1 MREEN
6 NRRKEFEDI
15 AMEHI
20 DSLYSMAIRLVFNKD
35 EAEDL
40 VQETYLKAYR
50 FFDTFQKGTNI
61 KAWLFKILRNTFI
74 NKYRKTVNLP
84 SEIFYEDVESVNSNL
99 SYKQE
104 SDSGEL
110 TDTLESKYSE
120 LGNLMED
127 DVKRAIDSLPIEY
140 KEAILLSDVEELSYN
155 DIAEITNV
163 PIGTVKSRLN
173 RGRKLLQKSL
183 WEYAKDR
190 GFIKRG
196 EMMVCVEAI
205 KHLYEFMDKE
215 IDKSQYPIIKEHLD
229 NCFECRQRYE
239 FEKGVRSLVKAYCIN
254 TTAPAY
260 LHSKIVES
268 LYSVGAEISE
278 NKDMQAISEQKV
290 PRTLFLPRFY
300 AVAASLLLLIAG
312 GVFYY
317 AHYYNNSDPISIVD
331 NAVKNH
337 VVAVNDNLVFNEK
350 TSVVGNVNKYLGNN
364 INTKLSNSS
373 PLLNAERVSIVGG
386 IPVKFGG
393 TSSPCVIFD
402 KGEINFRFKLYAIA
416 VFPSEI
422 SKVSN
427 WVPKNFI

>member
-20 DSLYSMAIRLVFNKD
+20 DSLYSMAIRLVFNKE

-50 FFDTFQKGTNI
+50 FFNTFQKGTNI

-74 NKYRKTVNLP
+74 NKYRKAVNLP

-110 TDTLESKYSE
+110 TDTLESKYNE

-140 KEAILLSDVEELSYN
+140 KEAILLSDVEELSYS

-196 EMMVCVEAI
+196 
-205 KHLYEFMDKE
+205 K
-215 IDKSQYPIIKEHLD
+215 
-229 NCFECRQRYE
+229 
-239 FEKGVRSLVKAYCIN
+239 
-254 TTAPAY
+254 
-260 LHSKIVES
+260 
-268 LYSVGAEISE
+268 
-278 NKDMQAISEQKV
+278 
-290 PRTLFLPRFY
+290 
-300 AVAASLLLLIAG
+300 
-312 GVFYY
+312 
-317 AHYYNNSDPISIVD
+317 
-331 NAVKNH
+331 
-337 VVAVNDNLVFNEK
+337 
-350 TSVVGNVNKYLGNN
+350 
-364 INTKLSNSS
+364 
-373 PLLNAERVSIVGG
+373 
-386 IPVKFGG
+386 
-393 TSSPCVIFD
+393 
-402 KGEINFRFKLYAIA
+402 
-416 VFPSEI
+416 
-422 SKVSN
+422 
-427 WVPKNFI
+427 